1 MHLWKRRVSSQSEY
15 TIINLQTTSS
25 SNHRKLSNALHRSFL
40 RLLQQSSVLTS
51 SMLLMKTGMG
61 MSKHPPSAQGP
72 QVLHLLL
79 LVQASPELTCGF
91 LWKLQAWVFWVREG
105 RPAAVLAPAHHLYC
119 FLMLLHTSG
128 HHAVLHQRL
137 P

>member
-1 MHLWKRRVSSQSEY
+1 
-15 TIINLQTTSS
+15 
-25 SNHRKLSNALHRSFL
+25 
-40 RLLQQSSVLTS
+40 
-51 SMLLMKTGMG
+51 MLLMKTGMG

-91 LWKLQAWVFWVREG
+91 LWKLRAWVFWVREG